1 MNTARSNAT
10 NASSRI
16 HPIGVLFPYMAAA
29 AVAALAA
36 ACSIAPTPPLK
47 TSQLP
52 ETRLRTVAFAE
63 LPGWN
68 DDALIAAWP
77 AFIAQC
83 PTLLAQVAGTP
94 IWRDACTAA
103 LLSTPD
109 NDAAARAFFDSYR
122 DGSIGT
128 VEFRSF
134 WKARLGDRKE
144 LVDQWL
150 DSSGGLPEAGI
161 HAFRQNFHSL

>member
-1 MNTARSNAT
+1 LSEEQFRK
-10 NASSRI
+10 
-16 HPIGVLFPYMAAA
+16 VLEGYRT
-29 AVAALAA
+29 AVATLSADAPSLATVPADGSGFVVRYYKGSLMLHAIREAL
-36 ACSIAPTPPLK
+36 
-47 TSQLP
+47 
-52 ETRLRTVAFAE
+52 
-63 LPGWN
+63 G
-68 DDALIAAWP
+68 DDA
-77 AFIAQC
+77 FFQ
-83 PTLLAQVAGTP
+83 
-94 IWRDACTAA
+94 
-103 LLSTPD
+103 
-109 NDAAARAFFDSYR
+109 AARAFFDSYR